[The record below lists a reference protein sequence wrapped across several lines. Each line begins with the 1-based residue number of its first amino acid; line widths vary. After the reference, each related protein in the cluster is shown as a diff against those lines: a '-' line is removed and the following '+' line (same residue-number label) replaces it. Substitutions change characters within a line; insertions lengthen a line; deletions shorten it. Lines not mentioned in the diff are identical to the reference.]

1 MRVIDGDLNNMLND
15 ARGDRNAVRASMK
28 EIRGMGDLA
37 IDLFFN
43 NVQSVWPSLAPFL
56 DSRSLKTAEEIGIG
70 TDLDAIYGALHQEPE
85 EMTLLA
91 NGLSEVRLEK
101 KQRDIPH
108 E

>member
-1 MRVIDGDLNNMLND
+1 
-15 ARGDRNAVRASMK
+15 
-28 EIRGMGDLA
+28 MGDLA